1 MELSEGI
8 REFDIK
14 TWETF
19 LPHLNKVN
27 VDDTRGVSN
36 NFDKLLSESIA
47 KGNIS
52 QFSYIFSLLGKVI
65 NQSFF
70 NSRRYGKSG

>member
-1 MELSEGI
+1 MILNMELSEGI

-14 TWETF
+14 NWDTF

-47 KGNIS
+47 KGDIS
-52 QFSYIFSLLGKVI
+52 QFSYVFSLMGIVI
-65 NQSFF
+65 IQSFLIHEDF
-70 NSRRYGKSG
+70 